1 VGKVLAM
8 DSFLNRYK
16 NILVLVSVL
25 VAQIIGLAAQ
35 IRRPNPGG
43 PDGSS
48 VRLIRSWAV
57 GLISPP
63 EKALRGMGRG
73 VRGLWS
79 NYLDLR
85 HVRQQNQDL
94 RAQLGRL
101 QLEQA
106 ALLEDARQGQ
116 RLQQLLAFREHYIH
130 ATVPAQVIGT
140 SGTDQSRVLYID
152 KGVKD
157 GLKPDMAVITPDG
170 IVGKLKDVFSDT
182 AQVLEISDQTSGAG
196 VLLESTRLRGVLR
209 GNALGQPQVINLLP
223 DDRIKPG
230 EHVIT
235 SGGDQIYPRGLP
247 VGEVDHVV
255 PDPQNPPFIDVVI
268 KPAANL
274 GRLEEVLIITK
285 TGADIPQKAKEDMA
299 QSAAVASTQRAA
311 DILAE
316 RLPGIDPPKPSVA
329 GQAAVAADDIPAAV
343 KAPPARHTDRFSPDA
358 TPPAADLTPGKP
370 FAAPLPRALPPAVFP
385 RSAAA
390 TAPKGNGET
399 ATKPVKPPTA
409 SGVTS
414 PGVTASGTAL
424 RPKTSAQSPGMTS
437 GSPSTAAAGST
448 EATPAKP
455 VHKPV
460 IKPATEPANTP
471 PSTSAN
477 PPAEK
482 PAKTKEATV
491 PEPATTHPA
500 PDGNAAEPPR

>member
-1 VGKVLAM
+1 M

-25 VAQIIGLAAQ
+25 IAQIIGLAAQ

-43 PDGSS
+43 PDGST

-57 GLISPP
+57 GIISPP
-63 EKALRGMGRG
+63 EKALRSMGRG

-85 HVRQQNQDL
+85 HVRQQNQEL
-94 RAQLGRL
+94 RVQVGRL

-116 RLQQLLAFREHYIH
+116 RLQQLLAFRERYIH
-130 ATVPAQVIGT
+130 STVPAQVIGT

-152 KGVKD
+152 KGTKD

-230 EHVIT
+230 DRVIT

-247 VGEVDHVV
+247 VGEVDHVA

-285 TGADIPQKAKEDMA
+285 TGADIPAKAQQDMA

-316 RLPGIDPPKPSVA
+316 RLPGIDPPKPPVP
-329 GQAAVAADDIPAAV
+329 GQATATESDIPAAV

-358 TPPAADLTPGKP
+358 TPPAADLIPGKP
-370 FAAPLPRALPPAVFP
+370 FAAPPPRPLPIAVFP
-385 RSAAA
+385 KSPAA
-390 TAPKGNGET
+390 TAPKGSGET
-399 ATKPVKPPTA
+399 ATKSVKPLT
-409 SGVTS
+409 V
-414 PGVTASGTAL
+414 PGVTAPGVTAPGVNARGVAAPGTAV
-424 RPKTSAQSPGMTS
+424 RPKTSAQSPGITS
-437 GSPSTAAAGST
+437 GAPSTPAAGSA
-448 EATPAKP
+448 EAIPP

-460 IKPATEPANTP
+460 TKPANKP
-471 PSTSAN
+471 AN
-477 PPAEK
+477 PPPSPPADT
-482 PAKTKEATV
+482 PAKTKEATA
-491 PEPATTHPA
+491 PEPAPAHPT
-500 PDGNAAEPPR
+500 PDGNATEPPR